1 MITRRITFFCVG
13 LFILALGIS
22 LMIIADIG
30 AGAWD
35 ALNVGLS
42 KTIGLTVGNWVMIVG
57 ILIMLVNALLLQAR
71 PEFLAIG
78 TIILIGFFIDF
89 WLLIAFD
96 EWNPEGWIVQF
107 LVLLAGLVIA
117 SLGIAIYLQ
126 AKFPLSPLDNLMLA
140 ISKRFKLKVGV
151 SKTIG
156 EATGLIL
163 ALLSGGPIGIGT
175 LVCTF
180 GIGPIIQFF
189 FPYCERLMEKGL
201 RSRVDLDE
209 LR

>member
-1 MITRRITFFCVG
+1 MITRRIIFFCVG
-13 LFILALGIS
+13 LFVLALGIS

-42 KTIGLTVGNWVMIVG
+42 ESIGLTVGNWVIIVG
-57 ILIMLVNALLLQAR
+57 ICVMLLNAFLLKER
-71 PEFLAIG
+71 PAYLSIG

-89 WLLIAFD
+89 WLLVA
-96 EWNPEGWIVQF
+96 
-107 LVLLAGLVIA
+107 LAGLDFDSLAVMVLVFLGGLVAA

-140 ISKRFKLKVGV
+140 ISKRFKLRFGI

-156 EATGLIL
+156 EATGLVL
-163 ALLSGGPIGIGT
+163 ALLFGGPIGIGT
-175 LVCTF
+175 LVVTF
-180 GIGPIIQFF
+180 CIGPIIQFF
-189 FPYCERLMEKGL
+189 YPHCERLMEKGL
-201 RSRVDLDE
+201 GSRAKPKIS
-209 LR
+209 

>member
-1 MITRRITFFCVG
+1 MITRRIAFFCVG

-22 LMIIADIG
+22 LMIIAEIG

-42 KTIGLTVGNWVMIVG
+42 QTIGLTVGNWVIIVG
-57 ILIMLVNALLLQAR
+57 ICVMFVNALLLRER
-71 PEFLAIG
+71 PAFLAIG

-89 WLLIAFD
+89 WLLIALD
-96 EWNPEGWIVQF
+96 ELNFKGFVVRF
-107 LVLLAGLVIA
+107 LILIGGLVVA

-140 ISKRFKLKVGV
+140 ISKRFKLKVGI
-151 SKTIG
+151 SKTIA

-163 ALLSGGPIGIGT
+163 ALIFGGPIGIGT
-175 LVCTF
+175 LICTF

-189 FPYCERLMEKGL
+189 FPHCERLMNKGL
-201 RSRVDLDE
+201 KASRG
-209 LR
+209 

>member
-1 MITRRITFFCVG
+1 MITRRIIFFCVG

-42 KTIGLTVGNWVMIVG
+42 EKIGLTVGNWVIIVG
-57 ILIMLVNALLLQAR
+57 IIVMLVNALLLRER
-71 PEFLAIG
+71 PAFLAIG

-89 WLLIAFD
+89 WLLVALD
-96 EWNPEGWIVQF
+96 EWNLEGLLVKT
-107 LVLLAGLVIA
+107 LVLLGGLVVA
-117 SLGIAIYLQ
+117 SLGISIYLQ

-140 ISKRFKLKVGV
+140 ISKRFKLKFGV
-151 SKTIG
+151 AKTIA
-156 EATGLIL
+156 ETTGLIL
-163 ALLSGGPIGIGT
+163 ALLVGGPIGIGT
-175 LVCTF
+175 LVVTF

-189 FPYCERLMEKGL
+189 FPYFERLMSKGIKA
-201 RSRVDLDE
+201 SKG
-209 LR
+209 

>member
-13 LFILALGIS
+13 LFVLALGIS

-42 KTIGLTVGNWVMIVG
+42 ETIGLTVGIWVMIVG
-57 ILIMLVNALLLQAR
+57 ILIMFVNALLLRAR
-71 PEFLAIG
+71 PEFLSIG

-89 WLLIAFD
+89 WLLIALD
-96 EWNPEGWIVQF
+96 EWNLEGWIVKS

-140 ISKRFKLKVGV
+140 ISKRFKLKFGI

-163 ALLSGGPIGIGT
+163 ALLTGGPIGIGT
-175 LVCTF
+175 IVVTF

-189 FPYCERLMEKGL
+189 FPYFERLMGKGL
-201 RSRVDLDE
+201 RG
-209 LR
+209 

>member
-1 MITRRITFFCVG
+1 MITRRIIFFCVG
-13 LFILALGIS
+13 LFVLALGIS

-42 KTIGLTVGNWVMIVG
+42 ESIGLTVGNWVIIVG
-57 ILIMLVNALLLQAR
+57 ICVMLLNAFLLKER
-71 PEFLAIG
+71 PAYLSIG

-89 WLLIAFD
+89 WLLVA
-96 EWNPEGWIVQF
+96 
-107 LVLLAGLVIA
+107 LAGLDFDSFAVKVLVFLGGLVAA

-140 ISKRFKLKVGV
+140 ISKRFKLRFGI

-156 EATGLIL
+156 EATGLVL
-163 ALLSGGPIGIGT
+163 ALLFGGPIGIGT
-175 LVCTF
+175 LIVTF

-189 FPYCERLMEKGL
+189 YPHCERLMEKGFS
-201 RSRVDLDE
+201 SRPKPKIS
-209 LR
+209 